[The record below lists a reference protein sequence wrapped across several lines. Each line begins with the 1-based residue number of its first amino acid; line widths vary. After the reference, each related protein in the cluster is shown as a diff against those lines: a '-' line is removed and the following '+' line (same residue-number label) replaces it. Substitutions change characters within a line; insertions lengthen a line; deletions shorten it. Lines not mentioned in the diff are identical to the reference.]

1 MQEIHIRIFSGPTAA
16 FLCLVLG
23 GSLLF
28 ATVRLLRS
36 EPGVERWIVGA
47 VLCVLLVAAAHVATY
62 AGAKFEVTNSSVR
75 YSRGFM
81 NRILRFEEIR
91 SVALLP
97 RVPEVRYKL
106 WAYALAGEM
115 NGAFRMASGRTGY
128 IAGGNGPFLAV
139 TGDAFD
145 LYMQMPDTAVSEAML
160 EEIRRRLPAP
170 SGGPGS

>member
-1 MQEIHIRIFSGPTAA
+1 
-16 FLCLVLG
+16 
-23 GSLLF
+23 
-28 ATVRLLRS
+28 
-36 EPGVERWIVGA
+36 
-47 VLCVLLVAAAHVATY
+47 
-62 AGAKFEVTNSSVR
+62 
-75 YSRGFM
+75 M

-97 RVPEVRYKL
+97 RVPEVKYKL

-145 LYMQMPDTAVSEAML
+145 LLQMPDTAVSEAML
-160 EEIRRRLPAP
+160 EAIRRRLPAP
-170 SGGPGS
+170 SGDPGS